1 MAANVGQECF
11 GGKQQEA
18 EHKERMKQ
26 LTNELIKFLESF
38 NK

>member
-1 MAANVGQECF
+1 VSANVGQECF

-26 LTNELIKFLESF
+26 LTNELIRFLE
-38 NK
+38 NLKK